1 MGTTTLDS
9 PVTGATIMAVGT
21 AAPARAARP
30 RILMG
35 LLWATWAL
43 CATLAIGFLVQPVG
57 PAAQLALCAAAG
69 AGMVALWV
77 LFPRRGLAR
86 MAFLALGTTVVIRY
100 VYWRLTGTL
109 PALDDPVSF
118 GLGVVLALAEL
129 YCVLILT
136 VSLIINVE
144 PLARGAAPVLPEAE
158 LPTVDIFIPSYN
170 ESAEILGVTLAAARN
185 LDYPAGRATVWLL
198 DDGGTDQKCAD
209 ADPARAE
216 AARTRRTELQAL
228 CTALGA
234 HYLTRTCNEHAKAG
248 NLNNGLTQASADLV
262 LVLDADHAPF
272 RPFLRETIGLFA
284 QDPKLFLVQTPH
296 VFINPDPLERNL
308 RTFSK
313 MPSENEMFYGVTQ
326 AGLDKWNGSF
336 FCGSAALLRRAAL
349 DAVGGFSGIT
359 ITEDCETA
367 FELHA
372 RGWTSA
378 YVDRPLIAGL
388 QPETFADFIGQ
399 RARWCQGMFQIMLLK
414 NPLLKRGLKP
424 IQRLCYLSSMTFWFF
439 PLPRLIFMLAPL
451 LHIFFDVKIFV
462 SSIDEALA
470 FTATYVVANMMM
482 QNYLYGRVRWPWVSE
497 LYEYVQGV
505 YLARSIVSVMLS
517 PRKPSFNVTN
527 KGVGLDRDH
536 LSSLAW
542 PFFAIFGALMAGC
555 ATATWR
561 YLYEPGVTSLM
572 LVVGLWCLFNLVIAG
587 AALGVVA
594 ERRQPER
601 SHSLPVNRRAVA
613 SVGGAVF
620 EVMVERAST
629 EGCRLRRCDGSAWP
643 TSAGAGSVGRIVL
656 AGATCGPLTFRQ
668 GSGLSGDTWDVA
680 FPDSDPAM
688 FRGLAELMYGDV
700 SALRAFLSG
709 RHRHENLLSGT
720 LRFLAWGVTEPVRAI
735 TYGLRDRRIVPPAAR
750 TLPAPTIVAPARR
763 TQSEVPSVTAGS
775 VVAPIAAAAPTPFIP
790 PIVTLDGALL
800 SATTAEVMSVPV
812 AKVPVPPIVP
822 GSATTLVEA
831 RPIPPQE
838 PAQAE
843 AGASVGMPLTDAA
856 WRRAVAELAAAEA
869 PTAVSA
875 AIPAQAPTGAAAEP
889 RLDPTAW
896 LAEILALAGS
906 ERAVPIRAEP
916 IRADLVR
923 GPDFRALGR
932 EPAPPASIRSAA

>member
-1 MGTTTLDS
+1 
-9 PVTGATIMAVGT
+9 
-21 AAPARAARP
+21 
-30 RILMG
+30 MG

-43 CATLAIGFLVQPVG
+43 CAALALGFLVQPVS
-57 PAAQLALCAAAG
+57 PTAQLALCGAAG
-69 AGMVALWV
+69 GGMVVLWL

-86 MAFLALGTTVVIRY
+86 MLFLALGTTVVIRY

-144 PLARGAAPVLPEAE
+144 PLARGAAPTLPEAE

-170 ESAEILGVTLAAARN
+170 ESVEILGVTLAAARN
-185 LDYPAGRATVWLL
+185 LDYPAGRACVWLL

-216 AARTRRTELQAL
+216 TARSRRAELQAL
-228 CTALGA
+228 CAALGA
-234 HYLTRTCNEHAKAG
+234 RYLTRARNEHAKAG
-248 NLNNGLTQASADLV
+248 NLNNGLTQARADLI

-272 RPFLRETIGLFA
+272 RPFLRETVGLFA

-308 RTFSK
+308 RTFTK

-470 FTATYVVANMMM
+470 FTATYVAANMMM
-482 QNYLYGRVRWPWVSE
+482 QNYLYGRVRWPWISE

-527 KGVGLDRDH
+527 KGAGLDHDH

-542 PFFAIFGALMAGC
+542 PFFAIFGALVAGC
-555 ATATWR
+555 ATAAWR
-561 YLYEPGVTSLM
+561 YLFEPGVTSLM

-601 SHSLPVNRRAVA
+601 SHSLPVTRRAVA

-620 EVMVERAST
+620 EVMVERASA
-629 EGCRLRRCDGSAWP
+629 EGCRLHRCDGSAWP
-643 TSAGAGSVGRIVL
+643 VSAGAGSVGRIVL
-656 AGATCGPLTFRQ
+656 AEAACGPLTFRQ
-668 GSGLSGDTWDVA
+668 GSGLSGETWDVT
-680 FPDSDPAM
+680 FTDSGPAM
-688 FRGLAELMYGDV
+688 FRSLAELMYGDV

-709 RHRHENLLSGT
+709 RHRHENLLSGS
-720 LRFLAWGVTEPVRAI
+720 LRFLVWGVTEPVRAI
-735 TYGLRDRRIVPPAAR
+735 TYAVRDRRSVPPVAQPLTAPAVAVPARPTPTEIPSASAGSIRAYAAEEPS
-750 TLPAPTIVAPARR
+750 TLIASPVVAPAI
-763 TQSEVPSVTAGS
+763 
-775 VVAPIAAAAPTPFIP
+775 APDAAPLAARAAAAMLP
-790 PIVTLDGALL
+790 PL
-800 SATTAEVMSVPV
+800 AT
-812 AKVPVPPIVP
+812 VPVPLIVP
-822 GSATTLVEA
+822 ASAETPIQA
-831 RPIPPQE
+831 RRAAP
-838 PAQAE
+838 PAQALE
-843 AGASVGMPLTDAA
+843 ARASVSMPLTDAA

-869 PTAVSA
+869 SA
-875 AIPAQAPTGAAAEP
+875 ALTVATPAAASIGAAAET
-889 RLDPTAW
+889 RLDPAAW
-896 LAEILALAGS
+896 LAEIFALAGV
-906 ERAVPIRAEP
+906 ERAEAN
-916 IRADLVR
+916 RADLVR

-932 EPAPPASIRSAA
+932 EPVAPATIRSAA

>member
-9 PVTGATIMAVGT
+9 LVTGDVVTVGT
-21 AAPARAARP
+21 AASARAARP

-43 CATLAIGFLVQPVG
+43 CAALALGFLVQPVG
-57 PAAQLALCAAAG
+57 PTAQLALCGAAG
-69 AGMVALWV
+69 AGMVVLWL

-86 MAFLALGTTVVIRY
+86 MLFLALGTTVVIRY

-144 PLARGAAPVLPEAE
+144 PLARGAAPTLPEAE

-170 ESAEILGVTLAAARN
+170 ESVEILGVTLAAARN
-185 LDYPAGRATVWLL
+185 LDYPAGRACVWLL

-216 AARTRRTELQAL
+216 TARSRRAELQAL
-228 CTALGA
+228 CAALGA
-234 HYLTRTCNEHAKAG
+234 RYLTRARNEHAKAG
-248 NLNNGLTQASADLV
+248 NLNNGLTQARADLI

-272 RPFLRETIGLFA
+272 RPFLRETVGLFA

-308 RTFSK
+308 RTFTK

-470 FTATYVVANMMM
+470 FTATYVAANMMM

-527 KGVGLDRDH
+527 KGVGLDHDH

-542 PFFAIFGALMAGC
+542 PFFAIFGALVAGC
-555 ATATWR
+555 ATAAWR
-561 YLYEPGVTSLM
+561 YLFEPGVTSLM

-601 SHSLPVNRRAVA
+601 SHSLPVKRRAVA

-620 EVMVERAST
+620 EVMVERASA
-629 EGCRLRRCDGSAWP
+629 EGCRLHRCDGSAWP
-643 TSAGAGSVGRIVL
+643 VSAGAGSVGRIVL
-656 AGATCGPLTFRQ
+656 AEAACGPLTFRQ
-668 GSGLSGDTWDVA
+668 GSGLSGETWDVT
-680 FPDSDPAM
+680 FTDSGPAM
-688 FRGLAELMYGDV
+688 FRSLAELMYGDV

-709 RHRHENLLSGT
+709 RHRHENLLSGS
-720 LRFLAWGVTEPVRAI
+720 LRFLVWGVTEPVRAI
-735 TYGLRDRRIVPPAAR
+735 TYAVRDRRSVPPVAQPLTAPAVAVPDRPTPTEIPSASAGSIRAYAAEEPS
-750 TLPAPTIVAPARR
+750 TLIASPVVAPAI
-763 TQSEVPSVTAGS
+763 
-775 VVAPIAAAAPTPFIP
+775 APDAAPLAATLP
-790 PIVTLDGALL
+790 PL
-800 SATTAEVMSVPV
+800 AT
-812 AKVPVPPIVP
+812 VPVPLIVP
-822 GSATTLVEA
+822 ANAETPIQA
-831 RPIPPQE
+831 RRAAP
-838 PAQAE
+838 PAQALE

-869 PTAVSA
+869 PA
-875 AIPAQAPTGAAAEP
+875 ALTVATPAAASIGAAAET
-889 RLDPTAW
+889 RLDPAAW
-896 LAEILALAGS
+896 LAEIFALAGV
-906 ERAVPIRAEP
+906 ERAEAN
-916 IRADLVR
+916 RADLVR

-932 EPAPPASIRSAA
+932 EPVAPATIRSAA